1 MKLRR
6 LKVDGLHGYL
16 DFDLALFPDLTFLIG
31 INGSGKTSAVRAMMA
46 LLAPAIRDLARTDFS
61 QIQLEIDGD
70 DGPITIAAN
79 RSEEAVVLSASH
91 IDAPLTIPIITQ
103 SNYESRQAFDEREL
117 AFYRDQEALASS
129 NPVMMTLVKL
139 PTPMFLDLERRA
151 QVGIDRR
158 ASVAR
163 AVARRHVITPTL
175 LGGTLLESLRDA
187 QVLAEDAYRLALA
200 QQRELADQLKQSL
213 ILTHFNIPTGATGF
227 FPFSSPSRD
236 LLRQLKRRKAPINDS
251 LRAIGVQDDALRG
264 TVAPFFDAAIESA
277 EALQGRELTDI
288 ISENSPDLDKVSR
301 WFAFQPQLE
310 RIEAVNAHV
319 EKYNKAV
326 NEINK
331 PIQNYLTL
339 VNQFL
344 KDSGKSLGF
353 SATAD
358 LQVLI
363 EGKKRGRP
371 ITALSSGE
379 RQLVVILTHLSFNEA
394 ARQANV
400 LIIDEPELSLH
411 LRWQEQFVTA
421 LQGASAGLQLI
432 LATHSPSI
440 IMDREAYCVDVG
452 IRRNDPV

>member
-1 MKLRR
+1 
-6 LKVDGLHGYL
+6 
-16 DFDLALFPDLTFLIG
+16 
-31 INGSGKTSAVRAMMA
+31 
-46 LLAPAIRDLARTDFS
+46 
-61 QIQLEIDGD
+61 
-70 DGPITIAAN
+70 
-79 RSEEAVVLSASH
+79 
-91 IDAPLTIPIITQ
+91 
-103 SNYESRQAFDEREL
+103 
-117 AFYRDQEALASS
+117 
-129 NPVMMTLVKL
+129 
-139 PTPMFLDLERRA
+139 
-151 QVGIDRR
+151 
-158 ASVAR
+158 
-163 AVARRHVITPTL
+163 
-175 LGGTLLESLRDA
+175 
-187 QVLAEDAYRLALA
+187 
-200 QQRELADQLKQSL
+200 
-213 ILTHFNIPTGATGF
+213 
-227 FPFSSPSRD
+227 
-236 LLRQLKRRKAPINDS
+236 
-251 LRAIGVQDDALRG
+251 
-264 TVAPFFDAAIESA
+264 
-277 EALQGRELTDI
+277 
-288 ISENSPDLDKVSR
+288 
-301 WFAFQPQLE
+301 
-310 RIEAVNAHV
+310 
-319 EKYNKAV
+319 V